1 MQYRNLKYKKLIN
14 ILLSVFFSLSPN
26 FHELSP
32 KNPVE
37 NNKLAFS
44 IAAEQLGITNLIK
57 PTEMKKP
64 DKLALFTYLSLFY
77 ELFLNQEP
85 VLLSEPEEMVISETP
100 STTQDAE
107 ESITSPTSSGGGK
120 SRKKSRSKSRKRS
133 IFRRGT
139 KTKLLATSP
148 PAASRCVHVL
158 HSA

>member
-100 STTQDAE
+100 PTTQDAE